1 MAFASIVVLLLY
13 LNYTLGHQVNCS
25 KEEIFVSKN
34 LTFLGG
40 VVEQITNITW
50 GSEHFGQHLECVSG
64 MTTKKT

>member
-1 MAFASIVVLLLY
+1 M
-13 LNYTLGHQVNCS
+13 NCS
-25 KEEIFVSKN
+25 KEEIFVLKN

-64 MTTKKT
+64 MIIKKPMCWPL